1 MPTPPGP
8 SKEEKAAQVAL
19 TSYLTEATGYQYST
33 ATNWLDIEKLIV
45 SDKEVTGDFSIEEDT
60 DVANGIQAIYSGLS
74 IDENGKVNGTGG
86 LKDAKDYAIDSYV
99 MNTFARYLGALY
111 RQDTGETVKKIKFN
125 GIEYNWNGN
134 AQGSNWKSS
143 NGSTLVSAVVNQQ
156 NTSLR
161 NVTITLIDNKGYSI
175 NTTFKAINVPTKEQ
189 ISAQ

>member
-1 MPTPPGP
+1 M
-8 SKEEKAAQVAL
+8 
-19 TSYLTEATGYQYST
+19 TSYLTEATRYQYSA
-33 ATNWLDIEKLIV
+33 ATNWLDIRKLAV
-45 SDKEVTGDFSIEEDT
+45 FDKEVTGNFSIDNT

-134 AQGSNWKSS
+134 AQGSNWKAS

-161 NVTITLIDNKGYSI
+161 NVTITLIDAKEYSI
-175 NTTFKAINVPTKEQ
+175 NTTFKAINVPTKDQ